1 VQFFKSVTALAGLL
15 CFDNLVLGRGLGSIT
30 PVRFAFGSGVFREL
44 PLALAAGLVRR
55 TSVDLAGRIGIVS
68 TEGYVR
74 SNLSDLVRVSCVRL
88 GLTVVGRSTI
98 SSVRASDAVT
108 LVANNPPRTAR
119 QRAAIQTVLIN
130 LDPQRFA
137 LIIATAIERN

>member
-1 VQFFKSVTALAGLL
+1 MQFFKSVTALAGLL

-30 PVRFAFGSGVFREL
+30 PVRFAFGSDVFREL

-74 SNLSDLVRVSCVRL
+74 SNLSDLERVSCVRL
-88 GLTVVGRSTI
+88 GLTVVG
-98 SSVRASDAVT
+98 
-108 LVANNPPRTAR
+108 
-119 QRAAIQTVLIN
+119 
-130 LDPQRFA
+130 
-137 LIIATAIERN
+137 